1 VSTLNLNYLTKRKHL
16 FKKRGCDFI
25 VRPLK
30 LRLGESGF
38 FSTKP
43 QRFEFVY
50 MRFFKK
56 LVRRRYL
63 KKRMRFR
70 VCKFWIF
77 LRPNCILSCK
87 STNSR
92 MGAGVG
98 ALVRVAIRLKSY
110 ISFVEFKNYSTLYL
124 RRVHEYSRYRVPL
137 KFIVWNP
144 K

>member
-1 VSTLNLNYLTKRKHL
+1 LNLNYLTKRKHL
-16 FKKRGCDFI
+16 FKSRLLRNNVK
-25 VRPLK
+25 PLY

-38 FSTKP
+38 FSLKM

-56 LVRRRYL
+56 LIRRRYL

-70 VCKFWIF
+70 VCRFWLF

-98 ALVRVAIRLKSY
+98 ALVRVAIKLKSY
-110 ISFVEFKNYSTLYL
+110 TSFVEFQNYSSLFL
-124 RRVHEYSRYRVPL
+124 RRIHEQTRFRIPL
-137 KFIVWNP
+137 KFIFWQP